1 MSPAHKLVAGLI
13 CCLKAEKR
21 HKKNNQ
27 FAAGYFLR
35 PRLFASASDIL
46 PNLTIRKLKIGKIL
60 NGCFAV
66 IILAKC

>member
-1 MSPAHKLVAGLI
+1 MGI
-13 CCLKAEKR
+13 
-21 HKKNNQ
+21 KNNQ

-35 PRLFASASDIL
+35 PKLFASASDIL

-66 IILAKC
+66 LILAKN